1 MSGPRAGLMRWLK
14 FNAVGAVGICVQLG
28 VLAALTSMFGLNYLL
43 ATALA
48 VESAVVHNFFWHE
61 RFTWSDRRTS
71 TGVGRFLKFN
81 FTTGLFSLAGNVIFT
96 KLLVD
101 AGMDYLFA
109 NGSAI
114 ALCSIIN
121 FLLNDRLVF
130 ISPQVRRDT
139 IPTCDIS
146 SRSL

>member
-1 MSGPRAGLMRWLK
+1 MNPRRAGLVRWLK
-14 FNAVGAVGICVQLG
+14 FNAVGAIGICVQLG

-48 VESAVVHNFFWHE
+48 VESAVIHNFFWHE

-71 TGVGRFLKFN
+71 AGVGRFLKFN
-81 FTTGLFSLAGNVIFT
+81 FTTGIFSLAGNVVFT

-101 AGMDYLFA
+101 AGMSYILA

-114 ALCSIIN
+114 VLCAIIN

-130 ISPQVRRDT
+130 IASQPK
-139 IPTCDIS
+139 
-146 SRSL
+146 

>member
-1 MSGPRAGLMRWLK
+1 MSPSRAGLVRWMK

-28 VLAALTSMFGLNYLL
+28 VLAALTSVLGLNYLL

-48 VESAVVHNFFWHE
+48 VESAVIHNFFWHE

-71 TGVGRFLKFN
+71 ASVSRFLKFN
-81 FTTGLFSLAGNVIFT
+81 FTTGIFSLVGNVLFT

-101 AGMDYLFA
+101 AGMSYILA

-114 ALCSIIN
+114 VLCAIIN

-130 ISPQVRRDT
+130 IAPQ
-139 IPTCDIS
+139 S
-146 SRSL
+146 K